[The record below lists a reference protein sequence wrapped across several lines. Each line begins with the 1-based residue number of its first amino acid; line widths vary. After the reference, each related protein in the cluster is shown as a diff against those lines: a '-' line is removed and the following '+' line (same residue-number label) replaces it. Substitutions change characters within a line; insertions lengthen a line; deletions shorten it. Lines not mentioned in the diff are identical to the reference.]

1 MARPPLSPD
10 QEAQAQQLAQALR
23 QAADEELLAIAR
35 ALVATAESTL
45 FGDTEFTVRELTHRI
60 GAKAY
65 QTFLAQK
72 KTATGARPCP
82 APPAPK
88 PPNSRTTARARL

>member
-1 MARPPLSPD
+1 MAHPALSPER
-10 QEAQAQQLAQALR
+10 EAQAQQLAQALR

-35 ALVATAESTL
+35 TLVATDDSTL
-45 FGDTEFTVRELTHRI
+45 FGDTEFAVRELAHRI

-72 KTATGARPCP
+72 KTATAAR
-82 APPAPK
+82 
-88 PPNSRTTARARL
+88 R

>member
-1 MARPPLSPD
+1 MARPPLSPAR
-10 QEAQAQQLAQALR
+10 EAQAQQLADALR

-35 ALVATAESTL
+35 ALVATDEGTL
-45 FGDTEFTVRELTHRI
+45 FGDTEFALRDLVHRI

-72 KTATGARPCP
+72 KTATAARP
-82 APPAPK
+82 
-88 PPNSRTTARARL
+88 

>member
-1 MARPPLSPD
+1 MTRPALSPE

-23 QAADEELLAIAR
+23 EAADEELLAIAR
-35 ALVATAESTL
+35 TLVGTEDSTL
-45 FGDTEFTVRELTHRI
+45 FGDTEFALRDLVHRI

-72 KTATGARPCP
+72 KTATAAR
-82 APPAPK
+82 
-88 PPNSRTTARARL
+88 R

>member
-1 MARPPLSPD
+1 MARTLLSPE
-10 QEAQAQQLAQALR
+10 QEAQAQQLAQAIR

-35 ALVATAESTL
+35 ALVATDESTL
-45 FGDTEFTVRELTHRI
+45 FGDTEFDIRDLVHRV

-72 KTATGARPCP
+72 KTAIAGVP
-82 APPAPK
+82 
-88 PPNSRTTARARL
+88 